1 MWVREKFLNEKIN
14 FNIFFL
20 STTIAYASV
29 KSQIISN
36 LISTENLK
44 FKFKQTIEEK
54 IETGSC
60 IINYPKQIFCEYDD
74 FYKKILVSNGKSL
87 LINSNKNNQYF
98 RYSLDKTPLNLILD
112 KEFIINKIGELGNE
126 ISINEYYKFE
136 LSYENLEIIIYFDS
150 LNLNLVGWS
159 TIDIYQNKVETK
171 LSIVQKNI
179 QVDENIFDIK
189 NYTN

>member
-1 MWVREKFLNEKIN
+1 MKKLILIF
-14 FNIFFL
+14 FFL
-20 STTIAYASV
+20 STTITHGSV

-36 LISTENLK
+36 LISTDNLK
-44 FKFKQTIEEK
+44 FKFKQKIEEK

-60 IINYPKQIFCEYDD
+60 IINYPKKIFCEYDD
-74 FYKKILVSNGKSL
+74 FYKKVLVSNGKSL

-112 KEFIINKIGELGNE
+112 KEFIIERIRELEEG
-126 ISINEYYKFE
+126 ISVGDYYKFE
-136 LSYENLEIIIYFDS
+136 LTYENLDIIIYFDNQ
-150 LNLNLVGWS
+150 NLNLVGWS

-171 LSIVQKNI
+171 LSIIDKNI
-179 QVDENIFDIK
+179 QVDQKIFDIR

>member
-1 MWVREKFLNEKIN
+1 M
-14 FNIFFL
+14 
-20 STTIAYASV
+20 
-29 KSQIISN
+29 
-36 LISTENLK
+36 
-44 FKFKQTIEEK
+44 
-54 IETGSC
+54 
-60 IINYPKQIFCEYDD
+60 
-74 FYKKILVSNGKSL
+74 
-87 LINSNKNNQYF
+87 
-98 RYSLDKTPLNLILD
+98 ILD
-112 KEFIINKIGELGNE
+112 KEFIINKIEELGNE

-179 QVDENIFDIK
+179 QVDENIFDIQ

>member
-1 MWVREKFLNEKIN
+1 MKKFI
-14 FNIFFL
+14 FIFFFL
-20 STTIAYASV
+20 STTIVHGSV

-36 LISTENLK
+36 LISTDSLK
-44 FKFKQTIEEK
+44 FKFEQKIGEK
-54 IETGSC
+54 IETGNC
-60 IINYPKQIFCEYDD
+60 IIHYPKKIFCEYDD
-74 FYKKILVSNGKSL
+74 FY
-87 LINSNKNNQYF
+87 
-98 RYSLDKTPLNLILD
+98 KTPLNLILD
-112 KEFIINKIGELGNE
+112 KEFIINKIGELGEE

-136 LSYENLEIIIYFDS
+136 LYYENLEIIIYFDS

-179 QVDENIFDIK
+179 QVDENIFDIR

>member
-1 MWVREKFLNEKIN
+1 M
-14 FNIFFL
+14 
-20 STTIAYASV
+20 
-29 KSQIISN
+29 
-36 LISTENLK
+36 
-44 FKFKQTIEEK
+44 
-54 IETGSC
+54 
-60 IINYPKQIFCEYDD
+60 
-74 FYKKILVSNGKSL
+74 

-112 KEFIINKIGELGNE
+112 KEFIINKIEELGNE

-179 QVDENIFDIK
+179 QVDENIFDIQ

>member
-1 MWVREKFLNEKIN
+1 MWAREKFLNEKIN

-20 STTIAYASV
+20 STTIVNGSI

-36 LISTENLK
+36 LISTENFK
-44 FKFKQTIEEK
+44 FKFKQKIEEK

-60 IINYPKQIFCEYDD
+60 IINYPKKIFCEYDD
-74 FYKKILVSNGKSL
+74 FHKKVLVSNGKSL

-112 KEFIINKIGELGNE
+112 KEFIIERIRELEEE
-126 ISINEYYKFE
+126 ISVGNYYKFK
-136 LSYENLEIIIYFDS
+136 LTYENLDIIIYFDNQS
-150 LNLNLVGWS
+150 LNLVGWS

-171 LSIVQKNI
+171 LSIVDKNI
-179 QVDENIFDIK
+179 QVDQKIFDIR

>member
-1 MWVREKFLNEKIN
+1 MKKLILIF
-14 FNIFFL
+14 FFL
-20 STTIAYASV
+20 STTIVHGSV

-36 LISTENLK
+36 LISTDSLK
-44 FKFKQTIEEK
+44 FKFEQKIGEK

-60 IINYPKQIFCEYDD
+60 IIHYPKKIFCEYDD

-112 KEFIINKIGELGNE
+112 KEFIIDQIKELGEE
-126 ISINEYYKFE
+126 ISVGDNYKFE
-136 LSYENLEIIIYFDS
+136 LTYENLDIIIYFDNQS
-150 LNLNLVGWS
+150 LNLVGWS

-171 LSIVQKNI
+171 LSIIDKNI
-179 QVDENIFDIK
+179 QVDQKIFDIR